1 MPGDDVCVGA
11 GYQQAFLVKVGA
23 VDKDLVVNTIGV
35 SRRGHLI
42 TKDINPVITENSP
55 ESRTFYD
62 VVYWIVQH
70 IEPQHDPKTF
80 ANGGREGQT
89 LTFPELIGNSFTVPG
104 QKYELGYTLASLI
117 MWWDRRV
124 KEGVLK
130 ETDNSFILDE
140 DYAGSVFD
148 QLRRGKIQN

>member
-1 MPGDDVCVGA
+1 MCVGA

>member
-1 MPGDDVCVGA
+1 M
-11 GYQQAFLVKVGA
+11 KVE
-23 VDKDLVVNTIGV
+23 
-35 SRRGHLI
+35 
-42 TKDINPVITENSP
+42 PC
-55 ESRTFYD
+55 YD